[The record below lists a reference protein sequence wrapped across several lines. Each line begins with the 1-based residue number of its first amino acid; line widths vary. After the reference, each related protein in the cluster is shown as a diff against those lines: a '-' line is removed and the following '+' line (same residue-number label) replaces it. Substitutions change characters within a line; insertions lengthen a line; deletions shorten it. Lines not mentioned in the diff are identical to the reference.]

1 MSSKGYIRIEQ
12 KGDLYSLIRLA
23 ETTPVPLEPE
33 EHALQ
38 RSLLD
43 RYECFDFDDVTQQL
57 KDAVRAFRWALQDTS
72 YFSERLVLFAPAWIL
87 SAIGILLTL
96 MQAPIPRNSGR
107 LLALDLAATFGSFL
121 VGLRTLRGPFDK
133 IISRLPGSVAPK
145 RPWTG
150 ADNRPFTF
158 FAISAVGIAV
168 LSFLSNAVVAIV
180 VACYLVVNAIF
191 LGALSG
197 PTAAGKE
204 MAAQLAE
211 YKKFLSEVEADPISR
226 MNSAEQTPEQ
236 LRQREA
242 YAIAFHLDL
251 GWGEQFVTAIS
262 DLIESAD
269 ILEIFKRGGD
279 PLR

>member
-1 MSSKGYIRIEQ
+1 
-12 KGDLYSLIRLA
+12 
-23 ETTPVPLEPE
+23 
-33 EHALQ
+33 
-38 RSLLD
+38 
-43 RYECFDFDDVTQQL
+43 
-57 KDAVRAFRWALQDTS
+57 
-72 YFSERLVLFAPAWIL
+72 
-87 SAIGILLTL
+87 
-96 MQAPIPRNSGR
+96 
-107 LLALDLAATFGSFL
+107 
-121 VGLRTLRGPFDK
+121 
-133 IISRLPGSVAPK
+133 
-145 RPWTG
+145 
-150 ADNRPFTF
+150 
-158 FAISAVGIAV
+158 
-168 LSFLSNAVVAIV
+168 VAIV